1 MDKDVNKN
9 YTNVYQAMNQ
19 TLKYYKKYSQQ
30 PVLNEDD
37 AIKQANELIIS
48 SQVPSF
54 MTDLIFAVQN
64 QIGREINQ
72 CQDAKDAE
80 KK

>member
-9 YTNVYQAMNQ
+9 YTDVYQAMNQ
-19 TLKYYKKYSQQ
+19 ALKYYKKYSQQ
-30 PVLNEDD
+30 SMLDEDD

-64 QIGREINQ
+64 QIGREISQ
-72 CQDAKDAE
+72 CQDANDVE